1 MQFSGAVNYTWR
13 LTGPE
18 RSDKQS
24 SAATVVGKIDF
35 NLCEKPVGTTAAR
48 RSGTQGTVV
57 IIYTMEVDGRI
68 TDAMVERSSGRTREH
83 KQLDRATL
91 EAVKAC
97 KGIPTTVNG
106 TDLLP
111 TSRNNLK

>member
-18 RSDKQS
+18 RSDKPS

-48 RSGTQGTVV
+48 RSETQGTVV

-68 TDAMVERSSGRTREH
+68 TDAVVSWNTTR
-83 KQLDRATL
+83 R
-91 EAVKAC
+91 VS
-97 KGIPTTVNG
+97 I
-106 TDLLP
+106 
-111 TSRNNLK
+111 